1 MYGGELI
8 LNRFC
13 ICVVCMRERVR
24 NCGSVRVFVLENLLC
39 VCVNVSKEM
48 HHDNSE

>member
-13 ICVVCMRERVR
+13 ICVVCMRERVKELWV
-24 NCGSVRVFVLENLLC
+24 CESVCFGKPF
-39 VCVNVSKEM
+39 VCVRVSKEM